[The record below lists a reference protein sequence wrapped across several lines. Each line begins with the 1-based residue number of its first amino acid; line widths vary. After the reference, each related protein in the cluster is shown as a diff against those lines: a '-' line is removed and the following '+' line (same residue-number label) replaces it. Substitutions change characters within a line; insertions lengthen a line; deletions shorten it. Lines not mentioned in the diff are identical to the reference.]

1 MALTKIDI
9 VNLAF
14 NKLGSERL
22 TLTDSEL
29 TANTLSQAK
38 TANLHYDQT
47 LNELIRMHSWNC
59 CKKRNELSPYK
70 LKITLPPTL
79 GSASYIGTTT
89 IPSGQSTQNTFT
101 NYAQYDFNG
110 GYTASVAD
118 STSGGTIYRYSPS
131 TVYVDNDVWRLSWY
145 DGSSSYVVD
154 ISSLLFDPSNT
165 YTHHLVGNFVAEK
178 VKPSFGFDYQFLCLP
193 DAIRSLYLTNTNST
207 NYFLRPSVDWD
218 KEENIILSNHK
229 RVFLCYDG
237 VPTPTNMDS
246 LFAQSFISLLAAR
259 MAIPIT
265 GDAGI
270 GNSILSELYTVT
282 LPEAKRV
289 NGFEQK
295 QSPVVDSDWMEA
307 TFTSN
312 TGYTYDYTKEWY

>member
-70 LKITLPPTL
+70 LKISLPASL
-79 GSASYIGTTT
+79 SSSSYIGTST

-118 STSGGTIYRYSPS
+118 GTSGGTISRVS
-131 TVYVDNDVWRLSWY
+131 TGSVIDTDVWRLLWY
-145 DGSSSYVVD
+145 DGSATYQVD

-165 YTHHLVGNFVAEK
+165 YTHLAGNFVVEK
-178 VKPSFGFDYQFLCLP
+178 IKPSFGFDYQFLCLP

-218 KEENIILSNHK
+218 KEENIILSNHE